1 MEAAI
6 RWAPGRTNDTH
17 QYLQVDVAGNT
28 IALNEATVGSGSHLK
43 TKVLAQYD
51 RVPNFTAFDWSK
63 TDHSLLAL
71 GLSSGE
77 GLLAKVA
84 PDIKNISALRV
95 FPIKTQRK
103 CNSITFSGE
112 SLIAVGLDRVRND
125 HCLIIY
131 DINAGKEAQ
140 SRWCTGEAVSSVRF
154 FSSQPHC
161 LVAAVARSSL
171 RLFDMREAD
180 LGSSASSGNTAFTK
194 QVNNISIDPLDEN
207 YFASGGST
215 GDPAVSVW
223 DRRWLARSSRAGS
236 DSTGSAPVLELR
248 PAVDNSQ
255 TTTVWSIRFSGAR
268 RGRFGVLSST
278 GEVKLYDIAAHSV
291 KATDR
296 PAPANYYGGSPW
308 SSTHY
313 ISRSHTLQYP
323 YHNIHHQQDESSRV
337 ISFDWVA
344 SSDGSSQTML
354 ALKSSRQVQLLKT
367 PNSTHVDI
375 TPRDDLALGRGTLT
389 PIEPRTDQPNA
400 ADQTTQALAKFSA
413 PHADG
418 MNVEDDTQTQSA
430 APRSTS
436 NGKETRSI
444 KDATLAAQRTERWI
458 AGEPESAPS
467 PLVRR
472 SDIAD
477 VLSLVN
483 VHRRRCFE
491 GYRFNAARNRDI
503 VKNDPALFK
512 LWTIIGR
519 IENLAADGRMAS
531 YTLDLSFYGVHGV
544 WHGRVSGINRKLTD
558 APISSTM
565 FETAVKDIIVAHNLA
580 RIEGL
585 PNKTFNRRMLC
596 LMICGWCF
604 SRDGMEAKCTDLLEQ
619 NQHYRAVA
627 LSYFQGHVDLSLN
640 MLRNLTRK
648 KTIDET
654 GLGALLASNSLSEE
668 QRNMCVWMEE
678 DAKDPYLSALLKYL
692 AYNKW
697 SDILHDASLNLS
709 DRLSVA
715 LRYLPDTELGQ
726 FIDRSTESCIR
737 TGQTAGILLTG
748 LTESCMDLF
757 QTYIEQTND
766 VQTAVLATAYTNPL
780 YVDDIRFTAWKETYL
795 WYMQTWRA
803 FIERTKFNVEHSRKA
818 TKKSGE
824 RLIKPAS
831 RQITLRCAHC
841 NSSIAKQQDNSRHQA
856 KPQMSFSSLTN
867 PGQGQ
872 FTTQARRIAEASGT
886 VCPKCGRHLPRC
898 SICMQWLGT
907 PEPSRGKL
915 GKDHVREIDGG
926 NEQGAS
932 KRETDLLSRFITF
945 CASCGHGFHAH
956 HAKHWFEKHGMCPVP
971 DCQCL
976 CGLKG

>member
-6 RWAPGRTNDTH
+6 RWAPGRTDDSH
-17 QYLQVDVAGNT
+17 QYLQVDVAGNIIT
-28 IALNEATVGSGSHLK
+28 LNEAKIGNGSQLK

-63 TDHSLLAL
+63 TDSSLLAL

-77 GLLAKVA
+77 GLLAKVS
-84 PDIKNISALRV
+84 PDIKTITALRV
-95 FPIKTQRK
+95 FPIRTQRK
-103 CNSITFSGE
+103 CNSITFNGQ

-125 HCLIIY
+125 HCLTIY
-131 DINAGKEAQ
+131 DVNEGKEAH

-154 FSSQPHC
+154 FPSQPHY
-161 LVAAVARSSL
+161 LVAAVARSTL

-194 QVNNISIDPLDEN
+194 QVNNIAIDPLDEN

-215 GDPAVSVW
+215 GDPTVSVW

-236 DSTGSAPVLELR
+236 DGTGSAPVLELR
-248 PAVDNSQ
+248 PAVDNSH

-278 GEVKLYDIAAHSV
+278 GEVKLYDMAAHSV
-291 KATDR
+291 KAKDR

-308 SSTHY
+308 ASTHY

-323 YHNIHHQQDESSRV
+323 HHDIHHQQDESSRV
-337 ISFDWVA
+337 TSFDWVA
-344 SSDGSSQTML
+344 SPDGAYQTIL
-354 ALKSSRQVQLLKT
+354 ALNPSRQVHLLRT
-367 PNSTHVDI
+367 PNPTHVDI
-375 TPRDDLALGRGTLT
+375 TPRDDLALGRGSLT
-389 PIEPRTDQPNA
+389 PIEPRTDQPNV
-400 ADQTTQALAKFSA
+400 ADQTTQALARLSS
-413 PHADG
+413 PRTDG
-418 MNVEDDTQTQSA
+418 PDGEDDTQTRSA
-430 APRSTS
+430 APLSS
-436 NGKETRSI
+436 GENGFRPV
-444 KDATLAAQRTERWI
+444 KDANLAAQRTERWI
-458 AGEPESAPS
+458 AGEPESTPS
-467 PLVRR
+467 PLVRP
-472 SDIAD
+472 SNMAD

-491 GYRFNAARNRDI
+491 GYRFNAAHNREI
-503 VKNDPALFK
+503 VKNDLALSK
-512 LWTIIGR
+512 LWAIIGR

-531 YTLDLSFYGVHGV
+531 HTLDLSFYGVHGV
-544 WHGRVSGINRKLTD
+544 WHGRVGGINRQPTGGPLT
-558 APISSTM
+558 STV
-565 FETAVKDIIVAHNLA
+565 FETAVKDIVVAHNLA
-580 RIEGL
+580 RIESL
-585 PNKTFNRRMLC
+585 PTKTFNRRMLC
-596 LMICGWCF
+596 LEICGWCF
-604 SRDGMEAKCTDLLEQ
+604 SRDGMEAKCTNLLEQ
-619 NQHYRAVA
+619 KEHYRAIA
-627 LSYFQGHVDLSLN
+627 ISFFQGHVDLSLN

-648 KTIDET
+648 KTIPDT
-654 GLGALLASNSLSEE
+654 GIGALLASNSLNEE
-668 QRNMCVWMEE
+668 QKNMCIWMEE
-678 DAKDPYLSALLKYL
+678 ETDDPYLSTLLKYL

-697 SDILHDASLNLS
+697 SDVIHEVSLNLS

-715 LRYLPDTELGQ
+715 LRYLPDAELGE
-726 FIDRSTESCIR
+726 FIDRSTESCIQ
-737 TGQTAGILLTG
+737 TGETAGILLTG

-766 VQTAVLATAYTNPL
+766 LQTAVLATAYTNPL
-780 YVDDIRFTAWKETYL
+780 YVDDIRFTAWKESYL

-818 TKKSGE
+818 TKKSGD

-841 NSSIAKQQDNSRHQA
+841 KSSIAKQQDSRHQA
-856 KPQMSFSSLTN
+856 KQQMSFSSLTN

-907 PEPSRGKL
+907 PEPTKGKL
-915 GKDHVREIDGG
+915 GKEHVREIDGG
-926 NEQGAS
+926 KEQAAS

-956 HAKHWFEKHGMCPVP
+956 HAKHWFSKHGMCPVP